1 MERIKEVAF
10 RECSNLKSI
19 IIPEGVSEIEKQT
32 FLFCIRLENVILPN
46 SLRKIGYQAFEVCH
60 ALKSIK
66 IPPLVDSFGDACFG
80 ACPLKEFYIAKGT
93 KLDKS
98 HIFYGYGVRKGV
110 PEQIIEY

>member
-1 MERIKEVAF
+1 VRRPERSV
-10 RECSNLKSI
+10 
-19 IIPEGVSEIEKQT
+19 EIEKQT

-93 KLDKS
+93 KLDNS
-98 HIFYGYGVRKGV
+98 DIFYGYGIRRGV